1 MTGRITK
8 RMNLD
13 GVTLSPS
20 PLLLSP
26 LPSRC
31 RSHTGEH
38 NPTSD
43 PHTAKRCKPL
53 HHSANTQHKPQA
65 PLTPSNWS
73 ALYRG
78 RGSPV
83 MSWILL
89 KPWGVF
95 IGAGQP
101 LQHGEVRD
109 TNLAWVRPVAQTM
122 CISLGT
128 YCTWQLGLLAILQ
141 AHAEI
146 YHYRF
151 YMISDR

>member
-53 HHSANTQHKPQA
+53 RHSANTQHKPQA

-95 IGAGQP
+95 IEAGQP

-109 TNLAWVRPVAQTM
+109 TNLSEACGTNHVH
-122 CISLGT
+122 ISWDVLYMT
-128 YCTWQLGLLAILQ
+128 TWTACDFTSACRDLSL
-141 AHAEI
+141 
-146 YHYRF
+146 
-151 YMISDR
+151 